1 MAIARMA
8 QSNQCSSLERHHAM
22 NALRIAQRFPHSLQ
36 GLQVRWRV
44 GSVVEA
50 GLLAG
55 GIALAAMVAISV
67 AAYDE
72 SPWKLLRMMAAIVA
86 GPGALAPADDFDA
99 GIVAAGLAVH
109 FALAVLY
116 TAALRSVL
124 RDVPREA
131 APLAGLA
138 FGIALYAANLHGF
151 TALFGWFEE
160 MRTADTF
167 VAHALFGLLAASL
180 CPARRRN

>member
-1 MAIARMA
+1 M
-8 QSNQCSSLERHHAM
+8 QLPERHHAM
-22 NALRIAQRFPHSLQ
+22 NELRIAQRLPHPLQ
-36 GLQVRWRV
+36 GLQVRWQV
-44 GSVVEA
+44 GGVVEA
-50 GLLAG
+50 GLVAG
-55 GIALAAMVAISV
+55 SIALAAMIAISV

-86 GPGALAPADDFDA
+86 GPAALAPADEPDG
-99 GIVAAGLAVH
+99 GIVVLGLGVH

-131 APLAGLA
+131 APLAGMA

-160 MRTADTF
+160 MRTPDTF
-167 VAHALFGLLAASL
+167 VAHLLFGLLAASL
-180 CPARRRN
+180 CPGRRRN

>member
-1 MAIARMA
+1 
-8 QSNQCSSLERHHAM
+8 M
-22 NALRIAQRFPHSLQ
+22 NDLRLAQRLPHSLQ
-36 GLQVRWRV
+36 GLRLRWQV
-44 GSVVEA
+44 GGVVEA
-50 GLLAG
+50 GLVAG
-55 GIALAAMVAISV
+55 AIALAAMIAISV

-86 GPGALAPADDFDA
+86 GPAVLAPADEFDA
-99 GIVAAGLAVH
+99 GIVLAGLGVH

-116 TAALRSVL
+116 MAALRSVL

-131 APLAGLA
+131 APLAGMA
-138 FGIALYAANLHGF
+138 FGIALYVANLHGF

-160 MRTADTF
+160 MRTPDTF

-180 CPARRRN
+180 CPGRRRN